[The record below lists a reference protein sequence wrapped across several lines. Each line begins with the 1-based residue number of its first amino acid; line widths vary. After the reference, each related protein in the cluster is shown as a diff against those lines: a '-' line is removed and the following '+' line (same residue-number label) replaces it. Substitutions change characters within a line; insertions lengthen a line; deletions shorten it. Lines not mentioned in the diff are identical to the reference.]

1 MDLMKEI
8 RDLKLDKRQQ
18 RLFAV
23 GLVQRVL
30 AYRKEMSLEERAVV
44 ENVLELARKCA
55 SGKATVRTLQAA
67 IQELKP
73 FRGGEIGAKGAKWK
87 GLEKKT
93 RHPAEYVGSQ
103 DEYTAWTNASEYAL
117 VVAVQ
122 CRKERGE
129 EARLRGECK
138 EQLKLA
144 MEIKG
149 RLDALGRWGAQ
160 WKRAV
165 RVEGEPCRGC
175 LAYASV
181 CKGGNEHVGIHA
193 RAAAQEVRETGAG
206 AYCAECFSA
215 LKACPVCGVEPT
227 SHAEYP
233 CVQCEMIEEGLACA
247 ASGGRTASP
256 TYRGWSIGY
265 NGKGADN
272 GLMEKNR
279 RRKW

>member
-55 SGKATVRTLQAA
+55 VGKVTVRVLQGE

-73 FRGGEIGAKGAKWK
+73 FRGSGGWK
-87 GLEKKT
+87 GLGKKT
-93 RHPAEYVGSQ
+93 RHPAEYVGSA
-103 DEYTAWTNASEYAL
+103 DEFTAWTNTSEYAL

-122 CRKERGE
+122 CRREKGE
-129 EARLRGECK
+129 EARLLKECQ

-149 RLDALGRWGAQ
+149 RLQALGRWGAQ

-181 CKGGNEHVGIHA
+181 CRGGNEHVGIHA
-193 RAAAQEVRETGAG
+193 RAREQEVRETGAG

-215 LKACPVCGVEPT
+215 LEGCPVCGVEPT
-227 SHAEYP
+227 SHVEYP
-233 CVQCEMIEEGLACA
+233 CVQCEMVEESLACA
-247 ASGGRTASP
+247 ASGGRNASP

-265 NGKGADN
+265 NGKGEDN
-272 GLMEKNR
+272 GTFQRSR